1 MVFDWVE
8 EMPLPGGTEAERF
21 GPRTPIGGLY
31 PDDLVYTSGPI
42 A

>member
-1 MVFDWVE
+1 MVFDWAE

-21 GPRTPIGGLY
+21 GPRTPFGGLY
-31 PDDLVYTSGPI
+31 PDDLVDALGPN